1 MSTASGL
8 ITKVYLEERVK
19 LLEDEVFD
27 LLTAYNIPVAPYAV
41 ARSIDEVSSM
51 AEKLGFPLVIKVISP
66 DIIHKTDVGG
76 VRLDIWSKHEAL
88 KAAEEIMEKVRARNP
103 QARINGFLLQPMMPK
118 GVEIII
124 GGLHDPVFGS
134 VVMFGAGGIFVE
146 VFRDVSF
153 RVAPLSV
160 KEALEMIDEVK
171 TSAILNGYRAQ
182 PPVNKYSI
190 AEIIVA
196 VGKIL
201 EEHPEIESMDLNPVF
216 AYPDKAYVIDGRIIL
231 KKPTTLR
238 KH

>member
-1 MSTASGL
+1 MSTASSL
-8 ITKVYLEERVK
+8 ITKVYLEERIK
-19 LLEDEVFD
+19 LLEDEVFE
-27 LLTAYNIPVAPYAV
+27 LLKAYNIPTAPYAV
-41 ARSIDEVSSM
+41 ARSIDEVSLM
-51 AEKLGFPLVIKVISP
+51 AEKVGFPLVIKIISP

-76 VRLDIWSKHEAL
+76 VRLDIWSKQEAL
-88 KAAEEIMEKVRARNP
+88 KAAEEITEKVRASNP

-146 VFRDVSF
+146 VFKDVSF
-153 RVAPLSV
+153 RVAPLTID
-160 KEALEMIDEVK
+160 EALEMIDEIK
-171 TSAILNGYRAQ
+171 TSAILKGYRAQ

-196 VGKIL
+196 VGKML
-201 EEHPEIESMDLNPVF
+201 DEHPEIESMDLNPVF

-231 KKPTTLR
+231 RKPGVHH
-238 KH
+238 KS